1 MPLNKETK
9 GGFIGTILSALG
21 TGIQTNEVLQTIS
34 LIITITG
41 SIITIAMA
49 ISNWWKQ
56 AKKDGKITKDEVKDG
71 VNIIKDGTK
80 TINSLI
86 NKKDKEGK

>member
-1 MPLNKETK
+1 MLLNKETK
-9 GGFIGTILSALG
+9 GGVIGTILSALG

-71 VNIIKDGTK
+71 VDIIKDGAK